1 MSDLSDARAEPR
13 GLLDDLRDAI
23 TAAQAEQARLDAE
36 VPLSENSLTTLA
48 APPSPP
54 WLARIARELLAARKA
69 LAAVRE
75 IHATFDIYSDCGHD
89 EHPDNVQTVYVEECG
104 TTCTAP
110 VEICVQCCCDGGDE
124 QTERC
129 ASDHDH
135 GGAHPICATRAAL
148 ALANPEV
155 KNGN

>member
-1 MSDLSDARAEPR
+1 MTD
-13 GLLDDLRDAI
+13 DDLAALIAKAEKATAPWFTADELVGDGYDRDFYAEHI
-23 TAAQAEQARLDAE
+23 AAANPSVIIA
-36 VPLSENSLTTLA
+36 LA
-48 APPSPP
+48 T
-54 WLARIARELLAARKA
+54 ELRAARKA
-69 LAAVRE
+69 LAAVRK

-124 QTERC
+124 QSERC

-135 GGAHPICATRAAL
+135 GGEHPICATS